1 MLEILGKIG
10 FDWQVALANLV
21 NFLIIFFILKKFA
34 FTPLKKV
41 IEDRQNKI
49 AKGLADAEKAATD
62 VMMAE
67 EIRTKTV
74 NEAKLEAN
82 KIVGDASSKGQ
93 VIITDAEAQAR
104 TRAEQ
109 IRLAA
114 EQKNASEKVAMQEQ
128 LQKETAAMVIS
139 GIEKV
144 LKESMTE
151 DMQKSYIQKLKV

>member
-10 FDWQVALANLV
+10 FDWQVALANLF

-34 FTPLKKV
+34 FGPLKKA
-41 IEDRQNKI
+41 IAERQDKI

-67 EIRTKTV
+67 EIRNKTV
-74 NEAKLEAN
+74 GDAKLQAN
-82 KIVGDASSKGQ
+82 KIVGEASEKGQ
-93 VIITDAEAQAR
+93 TIISAAEAKAIQEADKIR
-104 TRAEQ
+104 T
-109 IRLAA
+109 AA
-114 EQKNASEKVAMQEQ
+114 EQKTAADRVAMREQ
-128 LQKETAAMVIS
+128 LEKETATMVIS